1 MMIQS
6 QGHPSAP
13 PIEEQPGAGMRQE
26 DMRGLLEPYQ
36 VLAPDGEL
44 RHSIEGAIDEDLMIQ
59 MYEKMVLTRMFDRK
73 AVNLQRQG
81 RMGTYAPYEGQEA
94 AQVGSA
100 LALSP
105 HDWLFPS
112 YRDHAAA
119 VTHGQSL
126 SRVLLYWMGHMEG
139 SISPEGRHI
148 MPPCVPIATHLTHAV
163 GTAWAAKL
171 KGESQASIV
180 YFGEGATSEGDFHE
194 ALNFAGVYQTA
205 TVFFCQNNG
214 YAISVPFHAQSAS
227 RTIAQRAAAYDMP
240 GVRVDGN
247 DVFAV
252 WLTVREAIE
261 RGLNGGGPTLIEAV
275 TFRYGPHTTS
285 DDPRKYRDQARI
297 SAEWRE
303 QRDPIE
309 RLKLHLLKRGAWSE
323 EHEARLM
330 ERVSALIEAAV
341 DEAESYPKSR
351 PEEMFMHVSADMLWP
366 VAEQREQ
373 SGLCAERQGEA

>member
-1 MMIQS
+1 
-6 QGHPSAP
+6 
-13 PIEEQPGAGMRQE
+13 MRHE
-26 DMRGLLEPYQ
+26 DKRGLLEPYQ
-36 VLAPDGEL
+36 RLDPYQVRPPDGEL
-44 RHSIEGAIDEDLMIQ
+44 RHPTEGAIDEDLAIK
-59 MYEKMVLTRMFDRK
+59 MYENMMLTRMFDRK

-94 AQVGSA
+94 SQVGSA

-105 HDWLFPS
+105 NDWLFPS

-119 VTHGQSL
+119 ITHGQAL

-163 GTAWAAKL
+163 GTSWAAKL
-171 KGESQASIV
+171 KGEKQASIV

-240 GVRVDGN
+240 C
-247 DVFAV
+247 
-252 WLTVREAIE
+252 
-261 RGLNGGGPTLIEAV
+261 
-275 TFRYGPHTTS
+275 TS
-285 DDPRKYRDQARI
+285 G
-297 SAEWRE
+297 W
-303 QRDPIE
+303 
-309 RLKLHLLKRGAWSE
+309 
-323 EHEARLM
+323 
-330 ERVSALIEAAV
+330 
-341 DEAESYPKSR
+341 
-351 PEEMFMHVSADMLWP
+351 
-366 VAEQREQ
+366 
-373 SGLCAERQGEA
+373 